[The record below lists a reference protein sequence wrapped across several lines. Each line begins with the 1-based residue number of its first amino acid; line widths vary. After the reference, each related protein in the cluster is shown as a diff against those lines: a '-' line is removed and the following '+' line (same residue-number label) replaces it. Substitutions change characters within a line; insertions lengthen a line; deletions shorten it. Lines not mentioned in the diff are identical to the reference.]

1 MQNGD
6 MKMSEPVKVKWGVS
20 YTMNLGNFQS
30 LRVEF
35 GVEDFARDGETA
47 KEGSDRVY
55 KFVETELMKK
65 IKEAQK
71 ELDN

>member
-1 MQNGD
+1 
-6 MKMSEPVKVKWGVS
+6 MSEPTRVKWTLG

-30 LRVEF
+30 MRIDCEVSDSAWE
-35 GVEDFARDGETA
+35 GESA
-47 KEGSDRVY
+47 EQASSRVY
-55 KFVETELMKK
+55 KFTEGQLIKK